1 MKWLFL
7 LVSFLIIYGS
17 VYPFELNL
25 REPTPAELD
34 AFLATL
40 RWDGTRGDILGNIAL
55 FVPYGFLA
63 AFLIGR
69 GWRLAAWFVWFPV
82 WTLFLAF
89 GIQVLQLYMP
99 SRAAALNDG
108 LWNLLGTA
116 IGFLPGLVMARIV
129 TARGVDASRAAG
141 ALISFPMVMAGCWIG
156 YRLAPYVPSIDLQ
169 SWKDSLKPLLL
180 SPTLSG
186 TSTIRSAAG
195 WMAFAALWRGWRG
208 ARFNDVLVVPMVLLV
223 MFGEV
228 LVVKNAVTLSNVV
241 GATAGLALWWAVK
254 WSRAGYAVAAG
265 MLALAVGWSGLTPF
279 AFGGAANTFHLVPF
293 HGFLDGSMY
302 VNVQQLFL
310 KLFLYGSMAWLLVRA
325 GLGYT
330 VSLIAVAA
338 GVLGIELAQIYLPR
352 KTPEITD
359 PVLALIAGW
368 GLWLLDRTA
377 GAAAGTGETAGRDP
391 VAAAPA
397 RRRAAESR
405 PAEPDPAVAAV
416 RSGGGHVSDRPARRP
431 RTPAEEA
438 VPATVPES
446 PGVDAAPEAAAQ
458 TVSEPE
464 DAVDPA
470 PETKRPRARPMP
482 RAGSFV
488 RGKDDKSG
496 RKSFLR

>member
-25 REPTPAELD
+25 REPSPAELD
-34 AFLATL
+34 AFLGTL

-99 SRAAALNDG
+99 SREAALNDG

-116 IGFLPGLVMARIV
+116 IGLLPGLVMARIV
-129 TARGVDASRAAG
+129 VARGGDASRAAG
-141 ALISFPMVMAGCWIG
+141 ALISFPVVMAGCWIG

-254 WSRAGYAVAAG
+254 RSRAGYAVAAG
-265 MLALAVGWSGLTPF
+265 VLALAIGWSGLTPF
-279 AFGGAANTFHLVPF
+279 AFGGAAHTFHLMPF

-325 GLGYT
+325 GLGYA
-330 VSLIAVAA
+330 VSLIAVAT
-338 GVLGIELAQIYLPR
+338 GVLGLELAQIYLPR

-377 GAAAGTGETAGRDP
+377 GAAAGTGEAAAEDP
-391 VAAAPA
+391 VAAARA
-397 RRRAAESR
+397 RRRAAE
-405 PAEPDPAVAAV
+405 
-416 RSGGGHVSDRPARRP
+416 RRL
-431 RTPAEEA
+431 AEE
-438 VPATVPES
+438 PAPPTVPEPQS
-446 PGVDAAPEAAAQ
+446 IDAETARTAPAPETLAP
-458 TVSEPE
+458 TVSEPVD
-464 DAVDPA
+464 DAGPA

-482 RAGSFV
+482 SKTRSFV
-488 RGKDDKSG
+488 REKDDKTG
-496 RKSFLR
+496 RKTFLR